1 MYNLTHAFFEHTCET
16 MTKRDKIQFQKAF
29 FAEAGEN
36 LASVK
41 KMMDTLPDVGF
52 YVKDAEGRI
61 VTFNKR
67 NCEIANLSD
76 EYAAV
81 GRRSDELFPSAK
93 AKTYVANDRHVLK
106 TGKPLRIT
114 HTHPADGSM
123 RMSHKS
129 VFPVRSADGRRIIGT
144 MCLYRQDRKPETSL
158 EWHDH
163 IKSITAYINQHP
175 TEDLSLRRLATLG
188 QTTPSKLARAFGKI
202 LNTTP
207 AKYVTTVRLNL
218 ARNLLEETDQTLTD
232 IAQAAG
238 FYDFSHFFH
247 TFRRARGLTPAQ
259 YRARHRSV

>member
-1 MYNLTHAFFEHTCET
+1 
-16 MTKRDKIQFQKAF
+16 
-29 FAEAGEN
+29 
-36 LASVK
+36 
-41 KMMDTLPDVGF
+41 
-52 YVKDAEGRI
+52 
-61 VTFNKR
+61 
-67 NCEIANLSD
+67 
-76 EYAAV
+76 
-81 GRRSDELFPSAK
+81 
-93 AKTYVANDRHVLK
+93 
-106 TGKPLRIT
+106 
-114 HTHPADGSM
+114 
-123 RMSHKS
+123 
-129 VFPVRSADGRRIIGT
+129 

-175 TEDLSLRRLATLG
+175 TEDLSLKRLAMLG

-218 ARNLLEETDQTLTD
+218 ARNLLEETDQSLTD